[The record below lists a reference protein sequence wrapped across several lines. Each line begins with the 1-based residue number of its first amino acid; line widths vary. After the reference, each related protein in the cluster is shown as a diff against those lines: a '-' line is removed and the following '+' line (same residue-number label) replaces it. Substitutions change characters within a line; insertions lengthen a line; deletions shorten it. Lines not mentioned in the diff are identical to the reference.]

1 MSISTRKLKIK
12 RLQKSSTAD
21 AYKLYKSALEWDLT
35 EPIVIEDRKDLKSE
49 HSWKS
54 RVEPYYHQVTNLMTF
69 CRRLPVTLLADDVGL
84 GKTISAGLVVSEL
97 IARGR
102 VSKFLVVCPKLLMPQ
117 WREELDVKFGIAAKE
132 VVGKDLILAKP
143 PKGAGAIITTY
154 ASARLHFNAITK
166 AGFEM
171 LILDEAHKLRN
182 LYGVEKA
189 PQVAKRI
196 RQALADRQFRY
207 VLMLTATPIQNRLW
221 DIYSLI
227 DLLTVARG
235 HENPFGSEGMFAR
248 NFIADSRTEARQ
260 LKPNKRD
267 EFRSIV
273 YSYMSR
279 IRRVDA
285 KLHFPT
291 RKVQM
296 HKVQPTTEEM
306 ELIKVISQPI
316 QKLNRLAQ
324 ISILQALVSSP
335 HALAAQL
342 ERMALNRTVPASLAN
357 DVRAIVNKM
366 GTIAKLKGLGSL
378 VEEFKKEKP
387 QGWRMVIFTS
397 RRETQTT
404 IEVFLREHGIASGLI
419 NGDSGPRNQET
430 IARFKEEPPG
440 VHVIVS
446 TEAGSEGINLQMAN
460 VLVNFDLPWNP
471 MIVEQRIGRI
481 QRLASK
487 HESVC
492 IFNVILSGTF
502 EEYIVGRLME
512 KLQMASQAI
521 GDVEALLEVAGLDE
535 EGEDSK
541 GFAEKIRDLVISSL
555 AGKNVE
561 KATSL
566 AVNSI
571 SEAKAELEREEKNI
585 NTMLAGGDGAID
597 LGPRSPK
604 LPQIAHTM
612 DYQTFA
618 FAALENLGARL
629 SHQSTTSCHVSLDG
643 RSELIYFD
651 ENALPPS
658 GEGTL
663 CRPGSVFFQRLVSRT
678 ASTGVHQIEDVDINP
693 LLPTQEIAK
702 KWVSS
707 FNGLFNDCK
716 IIEGIHIF
724 EGKVVLR
731 VRATVAHDS
740 YERLMEFECNTEG
753 QAISARNLFE
763 SLSDTFEDPKTLHLP
778 LETFESNAI
787 KDKAVAEFC
796 RFYQERLQEEI
807 KATGDNDQKKKK
819 LEDDFTPRIDIELV
833 GIEGIVYRR
842 LLVSIAY
849 KIKNEANYE
858 SRLSFVPFK
867 NAILNQPEI
876 AKCDL
881 SGMAAPEDCF
891 TKCEITGKKVLRH
904 MLVRSE
910 ISGRMALPEHAVVCS
925 LSKKRLLSDEIE
937 KSFITGQ
944 LVAKVLLKTSAL
956 SGKRAEPEYFGLC
969 EFTHSEVFKSELVI
983 SEVSGKPYRLDQQVR
998 SIVSGK
1004 TGHQSEFINC
1014 FVTNQPLLANE
1025 AEYCELT
1032 GKAVKPGFL
1041 ENCEI
1046 TGKKVLAS
1054 ELEKSVVSGKKAL
1067 KEFFVTSTLSGARLL
1082 EQEAVRSSEGKY
1094 CIPNEAKSCTWSG
1107 RQCHLDDLRIC
1118 KLTNVPAH
1126 FEYMISTGETRLNIL
1141 VDMLNGIHRKTERE
1155 DLWDEIA
1162 TRVFSFIK
1170 QRGKVEIAELSP
1182 DEQHL
1187 AVCLEIRTW
1196 LGLKVRYAG
1205 FIYSTQ
1211 SKNIIGQ
1218 ITIGKRD
1225 KNGWQVDKD

>member
-1 MSISTRKLKIK
+1 MSILSRKLKTK
-12 RLQKSSTAD
+12 RLQKSATAD
-21 AYKLYKSALEWDLT
+21 AYKLYKAALEWDLT

-49 HSWKS
+49 HAWKN

-84 GKTISAGLVVSEL
+84 GKTISAGLIVSEL

-117 WREELDVKFGIAAKE
+117 WREELDAKFGIPAKE
-132 VVGKDLILAKP
+132 VVGKDLISAKP
-143 PKGAGAIITTY
+143 SKPAGAIITTY

-182 LYGVEKA
+182 LYGVENT

-260 LKPNKRD
+260 LRPDKRD
-267 EFRSIV
+267 DFRSIV

-279 IRRVDA
+279 IRRIDA

-296 HKVQPTTEEM
+296 HKVQPTTEEK
-306 ELIKVISQPI
+306 ELIEAISQPI
-316 QKLNRLAQ
+316 QGLNRLAQ

-335 HALAAQL
+335 HALATQL
-342 ERMALNRTVPASLAN
+342 ERMALNRTVPVSLAK
-357 DVRAIVNKM
+357 DVRAIVNKI

-378 VEEFKKEKP
+378 VEELKRGQP
-387 QGWRMVIFTS
+387 QEWRMVIFTS

-404 IEVFLREHGIASGLI
+404 IEIFLKEHGISSGLI

-430 IARFKEEPPG
+430 IAKFKQEPPG
-440 VHVIVS
+440 IHVIVS

-492 IFNVILSGTF
+492 IFNIILSGTF

-512 KLQMASQAI
+512 KLQMASHAI

-541 GFAEKIRDLVISSL
+541 GFAEKIRELVIASL

-566 AVNSI
+566 AENSI
-571 SEAKAELEREEKNI
+571 SEAKTELEREERNI

-604 LPQIAHTM
+604 LPQAVHSM
-612 DYQTFA
+612 DYQTFS
-618 FAALENLGARL
+618 FKALENLGARL
-629 SHQSTTSCHVSLDG
+629 SQQSIISCQVSLDG
-643 RSELIYFD
+643 RNELIYFD
-651 ENALPPS
+651 ESTTPSS

-663 CRPGSVFFQRLVSRT
+663 CRPGSAFFERLVTRT
-678 ASTGVHQIEDVDINP
+678 ISTGIHQIEDVDINP
-693 LLPTQEIAK
+693 LSFTKETAT

-707 FNGLFNDCK
+707 FNGLFNDCN
-716 IIEGIHIF
+716 IAEGAHIF

-740 YERLMEFECNTEG
+740 YERLIEFECNSEG
-753 QAISARNLFE
+753 PPISAQNLLE
-763 SLSDTFEDPKTLHLP
+763 SISDIFEDPKTLHLP
-778 LETFESNAI
+778 LEIFESKAI

-807 KATGDNDQKKKK
+807 KATGDNEQKKKK

-842 LLVSIAY
+842 LLVSVSY
-849 KIKNEANYE
+849 KIRNEATYE
-858 SRLSFVPFK
+858 TRLFFVPFK
-867 NAILNQPEI
+867 NTILNQPVM
-876 AKCDL
+876 ARCDV
-881 SGMAAPEDCF
+881 SGAVAPEDCLA
-891 TKCEITGKKVLRH
+891 KCEITGQRALRH

-910 ISGRMALPEHAVVCS
+910 ISGRSALPEHIVLCS
-925 LSKKRLLSDEIE
+925 LSKKRVLSDEIE
-937 KSFITGQ
+937 KSSVTGQ
-944 LVAKVLLKTSAL
+944 LIAKVLLKTSAL
-956 SGKRAEPEYFGLC
+956 SGNRAEPEHFGLC
-969 EFTHSEVFKSELVI
+969 DFTSSEVLKAELAI
-983 SEVSGKPYRLDQQVR
+983 SEVSGKPYRSDQQAR

-1004 TGHQSEFINC
+1004 TGHQREFINC

-1032 GKAVKPGFL
+1032 GKAVRPGFL
-1041 ENCEI
+1041 ERCEI
-1046 TGKKVLAS
+1046 SGKKVLSS

-1067 KEFFVTSTLSGARLL
+1067 KEFFVTSSLSGTRLL
-1082 EQEAVRSSEGKY
+1082 KQEAIQSNEGKF
-1094 CIPNEAKSCTWSG
+1094 CLPSEAKCCTWSG

-1126 FEYMISTGETRLNIL
+1126 FEYMTSTGETRLNIL
-1141 VDMLNGIHRKTERE
+1141 VGMLNGMHRKTERE
-1155 DLWDEIA
+1155 DLWDEIV
-1162 TRVFSFIK
+1162 TRAFSFIK
-1170 QRGKVEIAELSP
+1170 QRGKVEIAEISP

-1225 KNGWQVDKD
+1225 KNGWQVDKG

>member
-1 MSISTRKLKIK
+1 MSTSTRRLKIK
-12 RLQKSSTAD
+12 RLQRSATAD
-21 AYKLYKSALEWDLT
+21 AYKLYKAALEWDLT
-35 EPIVIEDRKDLKSE
+35 EPIVIENRKDLKSE
-49 HSWKS
+49 HAWKN
-54 RVEPYYHQVTNLMTF
+54 RVEPYYHQVTNLITF

-84 GKTISAGLVVSEL
+84 GKTISAGLIVSEL

-102 VSKFLVVCPKLLMPQ
+102 VSKFLVVCPKLLIPQ
-117 WREELDVKFGIAAKE
+117 WREELDVKFGIPSIR
-132 VVGKDLILAKP
+132 VVGKDLISAKP
-143 PKGAGAIITTY
+143 PKEAGAIITTY
-154 ASARLHFNAITK
+154 HSARLHFNAITK

-182 LYGVEKA
+182 LYGVEQT
-189 PQVAKRI
+189 PQVATRI
-196 RQALADRQFRY
+196 RQALADRQFKY

-221 DIYSLI
+221 DIYSLV

-260 LKPNKRD
+260 LRPDKRD
-267 EFRSIV
+267 DFRSIV

-316 QKLNRLAQ
+316 QGLNRLAQ

-335 HALAAQL
+335 HALAVQL
-342 ERMALNRTVPASLAN
+342 ERMALNRTVPSSLAK
-357 DVRAIVNKM
+357 DVRAIVNKI
-366 GTIAKLKGLGSL
+366 GKIAKLKGLESL
-378 VEEFKKEKP
+378 VEELKKEQP
-387 QGWRMVIFTS
+387 QEWRMVIFTS
-397 RRETQTT
+397 RRETQTA
-404 IEVFLREHGIASGLI
+404 IEIFLKEHGISSGLI

-430 IARFKEEPPG
+430 IAKFKQEPPG
-440 VHVIVS
+440 IHVIVS
-446 TEAGSEGINLQMAN
+446 TEAGSEGINLQVAN

-481 QRLASK
+481 QRLASE

-492 IFNVILSGTF
+492 IFNVILAGTF

-512 KLQMASQAI
+512 KLQMASHAI

-541 GFAEKIRDLVISSL
+541 GFAEQIRELVIASL

-566 AVNSI
+566 AGNSI
-571 SEAKAELEREEKNI
+571 SEAKAELEREERNI
-585 NTMLAGGDGAID
+585 NSMLAGGDGAID

-604 LPQIAHTM
+604 LPQAVHSM
-612 DYQTFA
+612 DYQTFS
-618 FAALENLGARL
+618 FKALENLGARL
-629 SHQSTTSCHVSLDG
+629 SQQSTISCQVFLDG
-643 RSELIYFD
+643 RNELIYFD
-651 ENALPPS
+651 KSSAPSS

-663 CRPGSVFFQRLVSRT
+663 CRPGSAFFERLVTRT
-678 ASTGVHQIEDVDINP
+678 ISTGIHQIEDVDINP
-693 LLPTQEIAK
+693 LSFTKETAS
-702 KWVSS
+702 KWVSG
-707 FNGLFNDCK
+707 FNGFLNDCN
-716 IIEGIHIF
+716 IVEGVHIF

-740 YERLMEFECNTEG
+740 YERLVEFECNTEG
-753 QAISARNLFE
+753 LAIRAKNLLE
-763 SLSDTFEDPKTLHLP
+763 SISETFEDPKTLQLP
-778 LETFESNAI
+778 LETFESKAI

-842 LLVSIAY
+842 LLASVSY
-849 KIKNEANYE
+849 KIRNEASYE

-867 NAILNQPEI
+867 NTILNQPEI

-881 SGMAAPEDCF
+881 SGAVVPEDCLN
-891 TKCEITGKKVLRH
+891 KCEITGKKVLRH

-910 ISGRMALPEHAVVCS
+910 IGGRTALPEHTVLCS
-925 LSKKRLLSDEIE
+925 ISKKRVLSDEIE
-937 KSFITGQ
+937 KSFVTGQ
-944 LVAKVLLKTSAL
+944 LVAKVLLKASAL

-969 EFTHSEVFKSELVI
+969 DFTSREVLKSELAI
-983 SEVSGKPYRLDQQVR
+983 SEVSGKPYRSDQQVR
-998 SIVSGK
+998 SVVSGK
-1004 TGHQSEFINC
+1004 IGHQKEFINC

-1032 GKAVKPGFL
+1032 GKAVRPGLL
-1041 ENCEI
+1041 ERCEV
-1046 TGKKVLAS
+1046 TGKKVLSS
-1054 ELEKSVVSGKKAL
+1054 EIEKSVVSEKKAL
-1067 KEFFVTSTLSGARLL
+1067 REFFVTSSLSGARLL
-1082 EQEAVRSSEGKY
+1082 KQEAIQSSEGKF
-1094 CIPNEAKSCTWSG
+1094 CLPSEAKCCTWSG
-1107 RQCHLDDLRIC
+1107 RQRHLDDFRIC
-1118 KLTNVPAH
+1118 KLTNIPAH
-1126 FEYMISTGETRLNIL
+1126 FEYMTSTGETRLSVL

-1155 DLWDEIA
+1155 DLWDEIV

-1187 AVCLEIRTW
+1187 AICLEIRTW

-1205 FIYSTQ
+1205 FIYSIQ

-1218 ITIGKRD
+1218 IMVGKRD
-1225 KNGWQVDKD
+1225 KNGWQIDKG